1 MRIAMLKLALLLM
14 WNSWSTFWNLL
25 LLSKNIVYQSLL
37 GFRRTGATPRDVENV
52 EQRGDTR
59 EQPSNVGSPEEII
72 WRMKC

>member
-1 MRIAMLKLALLLM
+1 MRIAMLKLALLLI

-37 GFRRTGATPRDVENV
+37 RFRRTGVTPRDVENIK
-52 EQRGDTR
+52 QREDIR

-72 WRMKC
+72 

>member
-1 MRIAMLKLALLLM
+1 MRIAMLKLALLLI

-37 GFRRTGATPRDVENV
+37 RFWRTGVTPRDVENIKQC
-52 EQRGDTR
+52 EDIR

-72 WRMKC
+72 